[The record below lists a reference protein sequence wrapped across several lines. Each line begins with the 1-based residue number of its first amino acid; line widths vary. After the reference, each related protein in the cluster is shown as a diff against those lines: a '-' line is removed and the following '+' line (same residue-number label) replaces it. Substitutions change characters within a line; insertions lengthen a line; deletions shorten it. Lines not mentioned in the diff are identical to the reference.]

1 MYIRLG
7 LFSVLSLSLSV
18 LLGAPH
24 RSPVLAQMATFQ
36 IQMRFDCH
44 PSHSQDR
51 AESSVCEAGTWL
63 NGFVGSFHGTQLHK
77 CQLWGLKLVPQ
88 HGGWPRRRRVLV
100 QCCYFVCR
108 LLCVSLCLCFSV
120 GACFYYTRL
129 TCSTSLSLSRSA
141 LPLSFSLSTRLF
153 ARLPAEEHPKAKFSL
168 ASAKSS
174 ELNVSID
181 SKRHC
186 QRTHTEALCNKVYR
200 KYAH

>member
-24 RSPVLAQMATFQ
+24 RSPVLAQMATFE

-88 HGGWPRRRRVLV
+88 HRGWPRRKEEGARPML
-100 QCCYFVCR
+100 
-108 LLCVSLCLCFSV
+108 LLCMPFVVRVAVSLLLCGCLLLL
-120 GACFYYTRL
+120 YTLDMLYL
-129 TCSTSLSLSRSA
+129 TISITLCSPSLFLA
-141 LPLSFSLSTRLF
+141 LYSPIC
-153 ARLPAEEHPKAKFSL
+153 SL
-168 ASAKSS
+168 ASRRASKG
-174 ELNVSID
+174 EILVGVS
-181 SKRHC
+181 
-186 QRTHTEALCNKVYR
+186 
-200 KYAH
+200 